1 MPSHATRW
9 PDISKRGNYLR
20 LFGEP
25 GAVLSDTDWVCTANS
40 SLPPNLSALNAQI
53 VKASRREK
61 VLQMSYRPGLES
73 FTFFSLSGGC
83 IAEMLDQAA
92 AHCGTLVTS
101 HGCPTL
107 TMTVN
112 YVRAGTGG
120 LFNATARLLTV
131 TTVTALLGAEL
142 TDERER
148 RIATASVVVQLIKD
162 LTRYK

>member
-1 MPSHATRW
+1 M
-9 PDISKRGNYLR
+9 SKRDSYLR

-25 GAVLSDTDWVCTANS
+25 GAVLSDADWMCTANS

-53 VKASRREK
+53 VNGSRREK
-61 VLQMSYRPGLES
+61 LLQVSYKPGPDS

-92 AHCGTLVTS
+92 THCGTFLTG

-112 YVRAGTGG
+112 YMRAGTSG
-120 LFNATARLLTV
+120 LFYATARLLTV
-131 TTVTALLGAEL
+131 TSVTAVLGAEL

>member
-1 MPSHATRW
+1 MPRDVTRSL
-9 PDISKRGNYLR
+9 DMSKRASYLS

-25 GAVLSDTDWVCTANS
+25 GAALSDEDWICSANS

-53 VKASRREK
+53 VKGSRREQL
-61 VLQMSYRPGLES
+61 LQMSYQPGPES

-92 AHCGTLVTS
+92 AHCGTFVTS

-107 TMTVN
+107 TMTAN
-112 YVRAGTGG
+112 YIRIGTGG
-120 LFNATARLLTV
+120 LFLATARLLTV
-131 TTVTALLGAEL
+131 TSVTAVLGAEL
-142 TDERER
+142 TDERDR

-162 LTRYK
+162 LTKYR